1 MKRADF
7 QNKQQQQQLSHKVS
21 AELPN
26 SWSIKERCKS
36 NVSRVLLLG
45 SGQFKLAVGLLAT
58 VEAPVTVA
66 ELCDHSQQQRS
77 QVQLWPQSRRGT
89 AREAQAEAEGETAA
103 GLVRRPTPATQHQCA
118 SGCQSTTRTVQT
130 RRAGTL
136 AGAERACDTRR
147 SERSHVQ
154 TEHKRE

>member
-7 QNKQQQQQLSHKVS
+7 QNKHQQQQLSHKVS

-58 VEAPVTVA
+58 AEAPMTVA
-66 ELCDHSQQQRS
+66 ELCDHSQQQQRS
-77 QVQLWPQSRRGT
+77 QKFSCGHRVE
-89 AREAQAEAEGETAA
+89 EAQPGRRRQRQRERQRQGLSADPLQPHSTSALRAA
-103 GLVRRPTPATQHQCA
+103 NLPRA
-118 SGCQSTTRTVQT
+118 QSK
-130 RRAGTL
+130 RAGP
-136 AGAERACDTRR
+136 
-147 SERSHVQ
+147 VP
-154 TEHKRE
+154 

>member
-66 ELCDHSQQQRS
+66 ELCDHSQQQQRS
-77 QVQLWPQSRRGT
+77 QKFTQTGCRPVRTRRHESNGSQLLVVALRQTEACCGPSRHGRGT
-89 AREAQAEAEGETAA
+89 HDGR
-103 GLVRRPTPATQHQCA
+103 
-118 SGCQSTTRTVQT
+118 
-130 RRAGTL
+130 
-136 AGAERACDTRR
+136 
-147 SERSHVQ
+147 
-154 TEHKRE
+154 

>member
-1 MKRADF
+1 MKRADYG
-7 QNKQQQQQLSHKVS
+7 NKQQQQQLSHKVS

-26 SWSIKERCKS
+26 SWGIKERCKS
-36 NVSRVLLLG
+36 NVSRLLVVG

-58 VEAPVTVA
+58 TEAPMTVA

-89 AREAQAEAEGETAA
+89 AREAQAEAEGETEA
-103 GLVRRPTPATQHQCA
+103 GLVRRPTPATQHRSA
-118 SGCQSTTRTVQT
+118 SGCRST
-130 RRAGTL
+130 RRAHRPNALGLYPSRSRESLQYTTQ
-136 AGAERACDTRR
+136 RAIA
-147 SERSHVQ
+147 Q